1 MTQMYSEFLTR
12 MTGNDPAFESGE
24 ITEETIGDTKY
35 MLYFLDVGQNRPGHV
50 QNVLLYCPIHDTSVI
65 LNEVSRLVLMI
76 MGAMAGVSIVL
87 FWFVA
92 GSISTPVSRLC
103 EAARGIGE
111 KKFKK
116 VETGTNVKELYELEN
131 EINQMQD
138 NLLKADEAERVFFQN
153 ASHELRTPLM
163 SISGYAQGI
172 QRGVFEDVSQAAGV
186 ILDESSRLTE
196 VVDGILT
203 LTRMDQMR
211 YQVVPVELGIR
222 EYIEDQI
229 ERLEGLAYQK
239 KIKLEFLPGDEHK
252 IISDVMLLGRAFSNV
267 TSNCIRYA
275 KEMVWISVEENGE
288 QLKITI
294 RDDGPG
300 ILEDDLPHLFDR
312 FYKGKNGN
320 HGLDP
325 ALIFVEELGKAGGH
339 FAAAGAGG
347 GDYHQRAGGFD
358 VFILTKALIADD
370 ERDIGGII
378 GDDIVAVD
386 LDPQGLQAL
395 LEGIGGW
402 LGMVMGDADAAHIQ
416 ADPTEGIDEAQD
428 IQIVGDTQI
437 AAALVLFDGISADD
451 NDDLRGVLHL
461 QQHFHLAIR
470 RKPRQHAGSV
480 VIIKEL
486 TAEFQVQL
494 TAKLTDALPDLI
506 RLHLQVFF
514 IIKADFE
521 HDFLLVLS
529 SVTAFL

>member
-1 MTQMYSEFLTR
+1 MYSEFLTR

-65 LNEVSRLVLMI
+65 LNEVSRLVFMI

-211 YQVVPVELGIR
+211 YQVVPVEMGIR

-320 HGLDP
+320 HGLGLSIAKRSMEYMGGDIAAKASP
-325 ALIFVEELGKAGGH
+325 EGAIFTIILPQDCRSFAVEE
-339 FAAAGAGG
+339 
-347 GDYHQRAGGFD
+347 
-358 VFILTKALIADD
+358 
-370 ERDIGGII
+370 
-378 GDDIVAVD
+378 
-386 LDPQGLQAL
+386 
-395 LEGIGGW
+395 W
-402 LGMVMGDADAAHIQ
+402 
-416 ADPTEGIDEAQD
+416 TE
-428 IQIVGDTQI
+428 V
-437 AAALVLFDGISADD
+437 
-451 NDDLRGVLHL
+451 
-461 QQHFHLAIR
+461 
-470 RKPRQHAGSV
+470 
-480 VIIKEL
+480 
-486 TAEFQVQL
+486 
-494 TAKLTDALPDLI
+494 
-506 RLHLQVFF
+506 
-514 IIKADFE
+514 
-521 HDFLLVLS
+521 
-529 SVTAFL
+529 